1 MNNFTF
7 VPFWVSEQIIVSIKL
22 FTAQKYKKQPDLSVY
37 YLDSIRRIYH
47 LKWATVNYIHV
58 QQNVGLL
65 TFYYYFRVSSLF
77 YFCFCQMWEK
87 FDLDYK

>member
-47 LKWATVNYIHV
+47 LKWATVNYI
-58 QQNVGLL
+58 QQNVDSLL
-65 TFYYYFRVSSLF
+65 STTISELAH
-77 YFCFCQMWEK
+77 CFIFASVKCGK
-87 FDLDYK
+87 NLT